1 MNKTY
6 SIAFGSKLDG
16 GKMGKI
22 RILVDYTDNF
32 SACPEND
39 KIACVTTAN
48 SYESLKIN
56 MDESLHFHI
65 EGMKEDGE
73 TIPEEFSGEWEYEWV
88 LSTRALLHAT
98 EHLVSKSA
106 IAKVTGINQQ
116 QLTHYASGFRKPKPA
131 MADRIREGVH
141 SIALTLLSY

>member
-1 MNKTY
+1 MEV
-6 SIAFGSKLDG
+6 
-16 GKMGKI
+16 KMGKI
-22 RILVDYTDNF
+22 KILVDYTDNF

-39 KIACVTTAN
+39 SIACVTTAN
-48 SYESLKIN
+48 TYESLQRN
-56 MDESLHFHI
+56 MDEALRFHI
-65 EGMKEDGE
+65 EGMNEDGE
-73 TIPEEFSGEWEYEWV
+73 IIPEEFSGEWEYEWI

-98 EHLVSKSA
+98 EHLVPKSA

-131 MADRIREGVH
+131 MADRIRDGVH

>member
-6 SIAFGSKLDG
+6 SIVFGNKLDG
-16 GKMGKI
+16 NKMEKI

-39 KIACVTTAN
+39 NIACVTTAN
-48 SYESLKIN
+48 TFESLKKN
-56 MDESLHFHI
+56 MDEALHFHI
-65 EGMKEDGE
+65 EGMVEDGE
-73 TIPEEFSGEWEYEWV
+73 VIPEEFSGKWEYEWI

-98 EHLVSKSA
+98 EHLVPKSA

-131 MADRIREGVH
+131 MSDRIREGIH
-141 SIALTLLSY
+141 TIALTLLTY